1 VSFGF
6 ANLTKRKSAGS
17 PNGSPEVS
25 SSAPSGK
32 KGPGSVG
39 GRNIVLVTR
48 RTRLQESIARHNTVE
63 QARFH
68 IEHLGLDFSDFILED
83 STYQHAL
90 QFTQQLL
97 QGYGRLQVIERGFLP
112 NYVVPNDALIVT
124 LGQDGLVA
132 NSLKYVPG
140 KPVLALNPDPERW
153 DGKLMPFKV
162 SDLSAL
168 MPEVIADRR
177 THRSVVMARA
187 RLNDGQQLLAVNDLF
202 VGTRTHVSAR
212 YQIQFND
219 LREVHSSSGIV
230 ISTGLGSTGW
240 MRSILTAAMSV
251 TESPSKRLQA
261 LRDRGFAW
269 DEERLIF
276 SVREPFPSKIT
287 QTQCI
292 FGEIQQKSRES
303 GTAEKPSESVTAAMS
318 RGSGTAEMSVLKVR
332 SLMSD
337 NGVIFSD
344 GMEADGLVFSSGL
357 EATIDVA
364 PERGCLLL

>member
-1 VSFGF
+1 VSFSL
-6 ANLTKRKSAGS
+6 ANLSKRRSGTQPDSRSLSAG
-17 PNGSPEVS
+17 
-25 SSAPSGK
+25 K
-32 KGPGSVG
+32 KSPGSVG

-68 IEHLGLDFSDFILED
+68 IEHLGMDFSDFILED
-83 STYQHAL
+83 AIYQQAL
-90 QFTQQLL
+90 QFTQQTL
-97 QGYGRLQVIERGFLP
+97 QAYGRLQMIERGFLP
-112 NYVVPNDALIVT
+112 NFVVPGDALIVT

-162 SDLSAL
+162 SDLPAL
-168 MPEVIADRR
+168 MPEVIHDQR

-212 YQIQFND
+212 YQIHFD
-219 LREVHSSSGIV
+219 SLSEMHSSSGIV

-240 MRSILTAAMSV
+240 MRSILTAAISV

-261 LRDRGFAW
+261 LRDSGFSW

-292 FGEIQQKSRES
+292 FGEIEKRSRES
-303 GTAEKPSESVTAAMS
+303 GTEATSL
-318 RGSGTAEMSVLKVR
+318 LKVR

-364 PERGCLLL
+364 PERGCLLQ